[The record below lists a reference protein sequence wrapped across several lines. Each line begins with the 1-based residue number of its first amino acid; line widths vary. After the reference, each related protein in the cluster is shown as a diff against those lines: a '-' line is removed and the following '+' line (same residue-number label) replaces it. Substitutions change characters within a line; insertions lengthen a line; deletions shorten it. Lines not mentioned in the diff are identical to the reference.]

1 MLPQQFWPAL
11 AAFLTQH
18 PQLLWLLQLRSG
30 EVGAAAGALVQTAGL
45 CKVRTS
51 GAGAR
56 SDCGVVQGEDQRRA

>member
-1 MLPQQFWPAL
+1 MLPQLFWPAL

-51 GAGAR
+51 GGPAVWLIAADSLG
-56 SDCGVVQGEDQRRA
+56 CT